1 MAKMLFVRLGGA
13 FGATALAVIFIG
25 LIPFIGADPSVGA
38 GFSAKTPAVVVDRSF
53 KGDRLPM
60 PAETNKAVSRG
71 WPDARQGMGTPEDVP
86 VGCDTAFSPVASPRL
101 AYYFGR
107 CAT

>member
-1 MAKMLFVRLGGA
+1 MLRVRFAGALGV
-13 FGATALAVIFIG
+13 TALALFFVS
-25 LIPFIGADPSVGA
+25 LLPFLSVDPTAGA
-38 GFSAKTPAVVVDRSF
+38 GLARTPAVVVDRSF

-60 PAETNKAVSRG
+60 PSEINSAVSRG
-71 WPDARQGMGTPEDVP
+71 EPDAQQNSRIPEDVP

-101 AYYFGR
+101 AYYYGR